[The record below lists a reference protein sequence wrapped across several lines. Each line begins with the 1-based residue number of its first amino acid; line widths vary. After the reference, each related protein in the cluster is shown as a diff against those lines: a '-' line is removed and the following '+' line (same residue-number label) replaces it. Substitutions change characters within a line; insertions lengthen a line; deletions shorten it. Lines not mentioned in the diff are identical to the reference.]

1 MILISRRGRLLAA
14 EFPKHHMGFLK
25 KIFDTPD
32 RELFAFGNLSYA
44 IAATFHTDNVHLLFG
59 NATSQIMEQLALALR
74 RVAFPNAPEK
84 KVSGVGEPAAVQAAA
99 PAVDTV
105 TEIKKYKALLEEGV
119 ITEEEFAA
127 KKKQL
132 MGL

>member
-1 MILISRRGRLLAA
+1 MGGILLLA
-14 EFPKHHMGFLK
+14 GF
-25 KIFDTPD
+25 
-32 RELFAFGNLSYA
+32 EACGV
-44 IAATFHTDNVHLLFG
+44 ATT
-59 NATSQIMEQLALALR
+59 MALALR